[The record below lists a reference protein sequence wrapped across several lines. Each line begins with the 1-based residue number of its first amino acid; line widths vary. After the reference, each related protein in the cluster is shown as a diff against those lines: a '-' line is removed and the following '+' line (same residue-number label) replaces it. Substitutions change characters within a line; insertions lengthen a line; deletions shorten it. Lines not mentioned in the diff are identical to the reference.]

1 MDARVPPKRAAQAP
15 RAPRAILAERAV
27 RRAPQAIRIGN
38 TVYRVSKIELRGLTI
53 AHASLPRALYLV
65 RSGIGSVPS
74 ELTPW
79 SVAP

>member
-1 MDARVPPKRAAQAP
+1 MDARVLPMRAAQA
-15 RAPRAILAERAV
+15 RARRAILAERAV
-27 RRAPQAIRIGN
+27 RRVPQAIRIEIEC
-38 TVYRVSKIELRGLTI
+38 TRLVKIELRDLTI
-53 AHASLPRALYLV
+53 ALASLPRALYLV